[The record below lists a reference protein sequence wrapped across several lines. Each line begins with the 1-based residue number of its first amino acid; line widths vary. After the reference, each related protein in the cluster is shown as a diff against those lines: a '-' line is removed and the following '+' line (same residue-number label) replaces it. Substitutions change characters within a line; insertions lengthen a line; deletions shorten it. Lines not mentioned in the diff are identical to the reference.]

1 MKTTTADR
9 LMTLMESRGLKQCDI
24 VALCKPYC
32 DKYGVTISKN
42 NISQYINGKT
52 SPNSGKLS
60 ILGMAL
66 NVSEAWLMGYDV
78 PMERNSSS
86 ANENIPLPSNIRPI
100 VKKRFPMLGEIA
112 CGKPIYAAE
121 DHESYIDASSGIDA
135 DFCLTAKGDSM
146 IGARIH
152 DGDVVFIKRMPIVE
166 NGQIAAV
173 IIDDEATLKRW
184 YYYPDKQKLMLIAEN
199 SAYEPLVYMN
209 EELNGITCL
218 GKAVCFMSNL

>member
-9 LMTLMESRGLKQCDI
+9 LVYLMESKGLKQCDI

-32 DKYGVTISKN
+32 EKYGVTISKN

-52 SPNSGKLS
+52 SPNSSKLS

-78 PMERNSSS
+78 PKEREKAHMDSS
-86 ANENIPLPSNIRPI
+86 LPVGIRPI
-100 VKKRFPMLGEIA
+100 TKKRFPMLGEIA
-112 CGKPIYAAE
+112 CGKPLYANE
-121 DHESYIDASSGIDA
+121 DHESYIDASSNIDA

-146 IGARIH
+146 IDARIH
-152 DGDVVFIKRMPIVE
+152 DGDVVFIKQMPIVE
-166 NGQIAAV
+166 NGEIAAV
-173 IIDDEATLKRW
+173 VIGDEATLKRW
-184 YYYPDKQKLMLIAEN
+184 YYYPDKHKLILNPAN
-199 SAYEPLVYMN
+199 QAYEPLVYVG
-209 EELNGITCL
+209 EELESITCL

>member
-1 MKTTTADR
+1 MD
-9 LMTLMESRGLKQCDI
+9 ERGLKQVDI
-24 VALCKPYC
+24 LSACEPFC
-32 DKYGVTISKN
+32 QKYGVKLKKN
-42 NISQYINGKT
+42 DLSQYVSGKVE
-52 SPNSGKLS
+52 PKQDKLS

-78 PMERNSSS
+78 PKERGRSYDTVS
-86 ANENIPLPSNIRPI
+86 LPSNVRP
-100 VKKRFPMLGEIA
+100 VTKKRFPMLGEIA
-112 CGKPIYAAE
+112 CGKPIYAEE
-121 DHESYIDASSGIDA
+121 DHESYIDASSSIDA

-152 DGDVVFIKRMPIVE
+152 DGDVVFIKEASVVE

-199 SAYEPLVYMN
+199 SAYEPLVYMG
-209 EELNGITCL
+209 EELNTIRCL
-218 GKAVCFMSNL
+218 GRAVCFMSNL